1 MLIQGVF
8 FGLSILL
15 LVGAF
20 MLLRL
25 FFKILFQGVKRTDA
39 GSYYASVGNRRAAM
53 LIGFYEVM
61 TPVLKLALIVF
72 GVSIPVFILAAP
84 GSNLSRLVFTVLMAS
99 VGVLFFAGLPWLA
112 GRGYVSMERE
122 AVQRLRQQPSPRRSG
137 ARSGDGK
144 LPVIDI

>member
-15 LVGAF
+15 PVGAF

-25 FFKILFQGVKRTDA
+25 FFKILFKGVKRTDA

-72 GVSIPVFILAAP
+72 GVSMPVFIATA
-84 GSNLSRLVFTVLMAS
+84 GSNLSQFVFKPLMAS
-99 VGVLFFAGLPWLA
+99 VVVLFFAGLPWLA

-122 AVQRLRQQPSPRRSG
+122 AVQRLRQQPSTRQSDLRSG
-137 ARSGDGK
+137 GGK